1 MRGKEATTLNDI
13 VKKTG
18 LTYRKVR
25 RELRWWLEERGLDF
39 DEIKVRGRKYAL
51 PPEFVD
57 HVEKLAEKERKRRR
71 ILRIETV

>member
-18 LTYRKVR
+18 PTYRKVR

-39 DEIKVRGRKYAL
+39 DDIKVVGLGYVL
-51 PPEFVD
+51 PEEFVK
-57 HVEKLAEKERKRRR
+57 HIEALAEREKKRKR
-71 ILRIETV
+71 ILKLESV